1 LNAFGPVAGS
11 YRRGDRSEGGFK
23 EVDAWMRKAL
33 VCVSL
38 AALMIA
44 GCGVVNTDGNQAA
57 PAVQVDPAKVNAEDL
72 KAAVSDEKVK
82 AFYAARNWAPVWTPD
97 LAGRLEASFGEAARH
112 GIDPRAF
119 RKSASEGAS
128 AAEREAGLTLAA
140 FNYAQA
146 LAGGILD
153 PTKLFEVYEV
163 PRNRVDIAAGLNGAI
178 KSGEIG
184 PWLASL
190 APADPEYRALSDAY
204 LAYRRQAQGA
214 PKTSPIEPGGK
225 IEQGDSDKRV
235 PRIAQSLRANGYLAA
250 EAPARQPE
258 SGQKAKAKAKA
269 APPANSNVYTAA
281 LAKAVG
287 RLQADY
293 GIKPDGVIG
302 DDTLEALNVG
312 PAERARILAVNLER
326 RRWLAR
332 NPDATRIDVNTAAAF
347 LDYWRDGA
355 KAHQARVVVG
365 QPEWE
370 TPELGSPIFR
380 LVANPPWTIPD
391 SIAEEEIIPKGAAY
405 MARENI
411 VTKNGKLVQEP
422 GEKSALG
429 LVKFDM
435 ENKHQIYLHDT
446 PAKALF
452 AGSDRH
458 SSHGC
463 ARVQDALAFARLLAA
478 DQGVIDK
485 FEEGLESGEETMV
498 NLPKK
503 IPVRL
508 LYHTAYWDGSRVL
521 FRTDPYGWDD
531 KVAEALG
538 LGTQVRHRVRRHVE
552 DTGP

>member
-1 LNAFGPVAGS
+1 
-11 YRRGDRSEGGFK
+11 
-23 EVDAWMRKAL
+23 MRKAL

-44 GCGVVNTDGNQAA
+44 GCGVSNNDGGGGQAA
-57 PAVQVDPAKVNAEDL
+57 PAVQVDPGKVTAEEL

-82 AFYAARNWAPVWTPD
+82 AFYAARNWAPVWNSD
-97 LAGRLEASFGEAARH
+97 LAGRLEASFAEAARH
-112 GIDPRAF
+112 GIDPAAF
-119 RKSASEGAS
+119 KKAASEGAS
-128 AAEREAGLTLAA
+128 PSEREAGLTLAA

-178 KSGEIG
+178 KTGEIG

-190 APADPEYRALSDAY
+190 APSDPEYRALSDAY

-214 PKTSPIEPGGK
+214 PATTPIEPGGK

-235 PRIAQSLRANGYLAA
+235 PRIAQALRANGYLAA
-250 EAPARQPE
+250 QQPAAQPNAQ
-258 SGQKAKAKAKA
+258 GKAKA
-269 APPANSNVYTAA
+269 APPADSNVYTAA

-326 RRWLAR
+326 RRWLSR
-332 NPDATRIDVNTAAAF
+332 NPEPTRIDVNTAAAF
-347 LDYWRDGA
+347 LDYWREGA
-355 KAHQARVVVG
+355 RAHQARVVVG

-370 TPELGSPIFR
+370 TPELGTSMFR

-405 MARENI
+405 MAREQI
-411 VTKNGKLVQEP
+411 VSKNGKLVQEP

-429 LVKFDM
+429 LVKFDLD
-435 ENKHQIYLHDT
+435 NKHQIYLHDT
-446 PAKALF
+446 PAKSLF
-452 AGSDRH
+452 AGSERH

-463 ARVQDALAFARLLAA
+463 ARVQDALGFARLLAA
-478 DQGVIDK
+478 DQGVSDK
-485 FEEGLESGEETMV
+485 FEEGLATGDETMV

-538 LGTQVRHRVRRHVE
+538 LGTQVRHRTRKHVE
-552 DTGP
+552 DVGP

>member
-1 LNAFGPVAGS
+1 
-11 YRRGDRSEGGFK
+11 
-23 EVDAWMRKAL
+23 MRKAL

-38 AALMIA
+38 AALLIA
-44 GCGVVNTDGNQAA
+44 GCGDNRGNGSQAA
-57 PAVQVDPAKVNAEDL
+57 PAVQVDPGKVTAEDL
-72 KAAVSDEKVK
+72 KAAVSDDRVK
-82 AFYAARNWAPVWTPD
+82 AFYAKRNWAPVWTPD
-97 LAGRLEASFGEAARH
+97 LAGKLEASFGEAARH
-112 GIDPRAF
+112 GIDPATF
-119 RKSASEGAS
+119 RQSASQGSSAS
-128 AAEREAGLTLAA
+128 EREAGLTLAA

-146 LAGGILD
+146 LAAGILD

-163 PRNRVDIAAGLNGAI
+163 PRNRVDIAAGLNGAL
-178 KSGEIG
+178 KTGEIG
-184 PWLASL
+184 PWLAGL
-190 APADPEYRALSDAY
+190 APSDSEYRALSDAY
-204 LAYRRQAQGA
+204 LSYRRQAQNA
-214 PKTSPIEPGGK
+214 PPTSVIEPGGK
-225 IEQGDSDKRV
+225 IETGDKDPRV
-235 PRIAQSLRANGYLAA
+235 PRIAQVLRANGYLAA
-250 EAPARQPE
+250 EQPAPQP
-258 SGQKAKAKAKA
+258 GPQQKAKAKA
-269 APPANSNVYTAA
+269 APAADPNLYTAA

-332 NPDATRIDVNTAAAF
+332 NPEPTRIDVNTAAAF
-347 LDYWRDGA
+347 LDYWRDGVH
-355 KAHQARVVVG
+355 AHQARVVVG
-365 QPEWE
+365 QPDWE
-370 TPELGSPIFR
+370 TPELGSSMFR

-391 SIAEEEIIPKGAAY
+391 SIAEEEIIPKGSAY
-405 MARENI
+405 MAKEHI
-411 VTKNGKLVQEP
+411 VEKNGKLVQEP

-429 LVKFDM
+429 LVKFDLD
-435 ENKHQIYLHDT
+435 NKHQIYLHDT

-452 AGSDRH
+452 ASSERH

-463 ARVQDALAFARLLAA
+463 ARVQDALGFARLIAA
-478 DQGVIDK
+478 DQGVSDK
-485 FEEGLESGEETMV
+485 FEEGLATGEETMI
-498 NLPKK
+498 NLKRK

>member
-1 LNAFGPVAGS
+1 MIGRFPHGRRIISPGGS
-11 YRRGDRSEGGFK
+11 FRSRFK
-23 EVDAWMRKAL
+23 EVDTWMRRVL
-33 VCVSL
+33 VCVSA
-38 AALMIA
+38 AALLVA
-44 GCGVVNTDGNQAA
+44 GCSVVSSDGNQSA
-57 PAVQVDPAKVNAEDL
+57 PAVQVDPGKVTAEDL

-97 LAGRLEASFGEAARH
+97 LAGKLEASFGEAARH
-112 GIDPRAF
+112 GIDPAAF
-119 RKSASEGAS
+119 RKSASTGSSAS
-128 AAEREAGLTLAA
+128 EREAGLTLAA
-140 FNYAQA
+140 FHYGQA

-163 PRNRVDIAAGLNGAI
+163 PRNHADIAAGLDGAV

-190 APADPEYRALSDAY
+190 APSDPEYKALSDAY
-204 LAYRRQAQGA
+204 LSYRRQAQGA
-214 PKTSPIEPGGK
+214 PATTPIESGGK

-235 PRIAQSLRANGYLAA
+235 PRIAQSLRANGYLEA
-250 EAPARQPE
+250 ERPAQPPAP
-258 SGQKAKAKAKA
+258 GQKAKAKAAPA
-269 APPANSNVYTAA
+269 ADSNVYTAA

-293 GIKPDGVIG
+293 GINPDGVIG

-326 RRWLAR
+326 RRWLVR
-332 NPDATRIDVNTAAAF
+332 NPEATRIDVNTAAAF

-355 KAHQARVVVG
+355 RAHQARVVVG

-370 TPELGSPIFR
+370 TPELASSMFR
-380 LVANPPWTIPD
+380 LVANPPWTIPE
-391 SIAEEEIIPKGAAY
+391 SIAEKEIIPKGAAY
-405 MARENI
+405 MAREHI
-411 VTKNGKLVQEP
+411 ITKNGKLMQEP

-429 LVKFDM
+429 LVKFDLD
-435 ENKHQIYLHDT
+435 NKHQIYLHDT

-452 AGSDRH
+452 AGSERH

-463 ARVQDALAFARLLAA
+463 ARVQDALGFARLLAA
-478 DQGVIDK
+478 DQGISDK
-485 FEEGLESGEETMV
+485 FADGLATGEETMV

-538 LGTQVRHRVRRHVE
+538 LGGQVRHRVRRKVE
-552 DTGP
+552 DVGP